1 MASRDKPRGVSL
13 PGIDALRD
21 ASLTTNQALPTEWYE
36 RPVIDVARALLGCLL
51 VSTHGDETVAGL
63 IVETEAY
70 DGQED
75 PASHSAFRRTGLVT
89 AMWGP
94 RGTAYVYRAYG
105 MYPCFNVIAGPG
117 NRPSAV
123 LVRAIHPLVNL
134 QAMARRTGRA
144 ANDRVASGPGL
155 TGRALGIEVGDNGHP
170 LQDEPLWIQPGIRE
184 FEIISGPRI
193 GITRAVEAEWRFGV
207 RDNPSLSRKF
217 P

>member
-1 MASRDKPRGVSL
+1 MPTRDNPRSVSH
-13 PGIDALRD
+13 PEIDALRD
-21 ASLTTNQALPTEWYE
+21 ASLTPNRALPTEWYE
-36 RPVIDVARALLGCLL
+36 RPVIDVARDLLGCLL
-51 VSTHGDETVAGL
+51 VSTHGNETVAGL

-75 PASHSAFRRTGLVT
+75 PASHSAFRRNGVVT

-105 MYPCFNVIAGPG
+105 MYPCFNVVAGPA

-123 LVRAIHPLVNL
+123 LVRAIQPLVNVE
-134 QAMARRTGRA
+134 AMARRSGRA

-155 TGRALGIEVGDNGHP
+155 TGRALGIDLADNGHP
-170 LQDEPLWIQPGIRE
+170 LQGEPLWIQPGVRD
-184 FEIISGPRI
+184 FEIVSGPRI
-193 GITRAVEAEWRFGV
+193 GITRAVDAEWRFGI